1 MMTEGAGSFGAI
13 PMIAGMIG
21 AFALLF
27 PGRHIKSLFVHI
39 RTILLSSVVL
49 LCITHLLGTGSCF
62 DSAPEASIIER
73 LFWTRS
79 LSVAINVIILSIV
92 LILSAGINFLRF
104 RYADKRIAMLCTL
117 FGYPVILLSLF
128 VFSKPFEFIIAAL
141 AVIMVFLFQWFKPDT
156 MMIMESIFYG
166 ALLAGILTQRFYYLS
181 YWVSAIIILLLLLIG
196 MASAF
201 KPWQKRIKT
210 GREGVS

>member
-27 PGRHIKSLFVHI
+27 PGSHVKRLLVHI

-49 LCITHLLGTGSCF
+49 LCITHLVGTGSCI

-79 LSVAINVIILSIV
+79 LSIAINVIILSLV
-92 LILSAGINFLRF
+92 LILSVGINLLRF
-104 RYADKRIAMLCTL
+104 RYADKYIPLLCTL
-117 FGYPVILLSLF
+117 LGYPAILLSLF

-141 AVIMVFLFQWFKPDT
+141 AIIMVFLFHWYKPDT
-156 MMIMESIFYG
+156 MIVIESIFYG

-181 YWVSAIIILLLLLIG
+181 YRPSAIIILLLILIG
-196 MASAF
+196 MIFAF
-201 KPWQKRIKT
+201 KPWQKRVKT